1 MASIS
6 SLLNG
11 SAAVSRA
18 LGAPSSITNALSGAG
33 KFASSFGKAKDVLS
47 KPASPNVKAGLYDVG
62 MSLINPFPG
71 STPIAAGK
79 ALFGSSPTQQAL
91 KTNVNTAAQKQAIQN
106 NLAPKTQTNAPAFTP
121 PVTQPPAPTYT
132 APTTTGGAAMKQNP
146 DGTFSL
152 ANPITV
158 ASTDPTP
165 TPQAPAAP
173 TQRDVYLKQIADSL
187 KQTPD
192 EISYQDKL
200 AALQAQQA
208 NLAASEQLGLN
219 KIQDQAIAMPF
230 ITGQQAALQRSVAGQ
245 EQALQAQQVPLQTRL
260 AQLQAERAR
269 QGEVGKLGLEYTKP
283 EEGFTLGEGQTRFDA
298 AGNKIANTPASAPA
312 MTPYQQAQLDLER
325 QKMAIGQKPTEAQ
338 SKASLFA
345 ARTEQANPIL
355 EELGSKFV
363 GAASMVGG
371 VLPNIFKGEDRQKF
385 EQARDNFITAVLR
398 RESGA
403 AIAPS
408 EYAMAYSTY
417 MPAPGDSAAVLAQKK
432 STRDLIQQGLRQ
444 EAGQFAMQSQGGS
457 EEAQFLKSQGYDD
470 AAIQQLLGKTND
482 LSTSQNGSIKLGSPL
497 AVANNNPGNLRFV
510 GQPGAVQGKG
520 GFAKFE
526 SPEAGYQAMKNLLVL
541 RKNQGMTLNQLI
553 NSYAPPV
560 ENDTGLYIKQISSA
574 LNVPPN
580 TPLSQIDINAL
591 AKAMAKKESSTI
603 IG

>member
-33 KFASSFGKAKDVLS
+33 KFASSFGKAKDVLAA
-47 KPASPNVKAGLYDVG
+47 PASPNLKAGLYDVG
-62 MSLINPFPG
+62 MSLLNPTALTNPLKNPVV
-71 STPIAAGK
+71 TAGK
-79 ALFGSSPTQQAL
+79 ALLSSSPTQQAL
-91 KTNVNTAAQKQAIQN
+91 KAPVTPAVQKQVIQN
-106 NLAPKTQTNAPAFTP
+106 NLAPKTQTNAPAFTA

-152 ANPITV
+152 AQT
-158 ASTDPTP
+158 PTPTPQVP

-173 TQRDVYLKQIADSL
+173 TQRDIYLKQISDSL
-187 KQTPD
+187 QQTPD
-192 EISYQDKL
+192 ELSYQDKL

-260 AQLQAERAR
+260 AQLQADRAR
-269 QGEVGKLGLEYTKP
+269 QAEVGKLGLEYTKP

-345 ARTEQANPIL
+345 ARAQQANPIL
-355 EELGSKFV
+355 DQLGSSFTGV
-363 GAASMVGG
+363 SSLVGG
-371 VLPNIFKGEDRQKF
+371 VLPNIFKGEDRQLF
-385 EQARDNFITAVLR
+385 EQAEKNFINAVLR

-403 AIAPS
+403 AISPS
-408 EYAMAYSTY
+408 EFTNARGQYI
-417 MPAPGDSAAVLAQKK
+417 PQPGDTAAVLAQKK
-432 STRDLIQQGLRQ
+432 ANRDLVQQGLTQ
-444 EAGQFAMQSQGGS
+444 EAGQFNIN
-457 EEAQFLKSQGYDD
+457 
-470 AAIQQLLGKTND
+470 AASG
-482 LSTSQNGSIKLGSPL
+482 
-497 AVANNNPGNLRFV
+497 
-510 GQPGAVQGKG
+510 
-520 GFAKFE
+520 
-526 SPEAGYQAMKNLLVL
+526 
-541 RKNQGMTLNQLI
+541 
-553 NSYAPPV
+553 
-560 ENDTGLYIKQISSA
+560 DTGF
-574 LNVPPN
+574 NW
-580 TPLSQIDINAL
+580 
-591 AKAMAKKESSTI
+591 
-603 IG
+603 